1 MKRRF
6 ALLLAVFL
14 LVVAVAVPCMAA
26 TVDIQDYEYK
36 VDVSGDNSIVYV
48 SIPVSVFEG
57 GQLRLWE
64 NDLTTLLTTGY
75 GDKLTFQ
82 ALGLHSYGLSY
93 VPTRQN
99 KISVLDIP
107 NGTELSITGRFD
119 YTGSYFNQVD
129 SRLTVDYFDRDGNSL
144 GNQVIAFESR
154 PLDEPVF
161 TFVLQKPDD
170 AYSMGLTFVMRD
182 VQFTFNSSVTWTIES
197 IDMAVTYDSLVY
209 MQQQTGRTNKLLDKV
224 LKQFD
229 DFLNGPDDIE
239 IPIFDESMNNA
250 IQSEQNIM
258 DRLPMQSVLEE
269 FRNKESLVA
278 DGMQANTLAFM
289 LFTSLWEKFF
299 TFCTWYEFLCYFA
312 LVVGSLMAF
321 VGITS
326 AFISRKGNGNE

>member
-1 MKRRF
+1 MKRRL
-6 ALLLAVFL
+6 AILLSIVVVL
-14 LVVAVAVPCMAA
+14 VAVAVPCFAA

-48 SIPVSVFEG
+48 SIPVSAFES
-57 GQLRLWE
+57 GQIRLWE
-64 NDLTTLLTTGY
+64 NNLTTLLKDVF
-75 GDKLTFQ
+75 GDRMTFN
-82 ALGLHSYGLSY
+82 AVADKYYGLSY
-93 VPTRQN
+93 VPTRQD

-107 NGTELSITGRFD
+107 NGTAMTITGRFD
-119 YTGSYFNQVD
+119 VNASHSTNANA
-129 SRLTVDYFDRDGNSL
+129 RLTVDYYDRNGNSL
-144 GNQVIAFESR
+144 GNQVVAFESR
-154 PLDEPVF
+154 PLTDPVF
-161 TFVLQKPDD
+161 TFVMQKPDD
-170 AYSMGLTFVMRD
+170 AFTMGLTLVMRD
-182 VQFTFNSSVTWTIES
+182 VQFLNNVSVTFAVES

-229 DFLNGPDDIE
+229 DFINGPGDIE

-250 IQSEQNIM
+250 IQSEQNIL

-278 DGMQANTLAFM
+278 DGMQANTNAFL
-289 LFTSLWEKFF
+289 LFTLLWEKFF

-312 LVVGSLMAF
+312 LVIGSLMAF

-326 AFISRKGNGNE
+326 VFISRKVNYHD